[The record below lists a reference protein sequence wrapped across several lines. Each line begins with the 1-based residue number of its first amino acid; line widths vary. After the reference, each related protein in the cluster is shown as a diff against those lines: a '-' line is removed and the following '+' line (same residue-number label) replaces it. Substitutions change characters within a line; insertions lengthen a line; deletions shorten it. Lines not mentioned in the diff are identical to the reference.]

1 MPTKLTALQSTAMAI
16 LNFDDGTEIE
26 DLLEKLDSMG
36 FHTDPAEPIEK
47 EPDDSASK
55 QENIDDLVIA
65 MPRSFFT
72 DTALENL
79 KKLIQAKSNLMLKV
93 FQIDVLRMQV
103 TEDKVLFPWFTG
115 CPNADTVKSLRPFHY
130 STLPSSKEAEKG
142 TGNGTPINQR
152 EIRLPLLSASPW
164 VYWQGI
170 QGRTEAA
177 PAAPFRFLGL

>member
-1 MPTKLTALQSTAMAI
+1 
-16 LNFDDGTEIE
+16 
-26 DLLEKLDSMG
+26 
-36 FHTDPAEPIEK
+36 
-47 EPDDSASK
+47 
-55 QENIDDLVIA
+55 LVIA

-93 FQIDVLRMQV
+93 FQTDVLCMQV

-115 CPNADTVKSLRPFHY
+115 CPNADTGQSLRPFHY
-130 STLPSSKEAEKG
+130 STLPSSKEAKTG
-142 TGNGTPINQR
+142 AGNGAPIHQR
-152 EIRLPLLSASPW
+152 EIRFPLLSAPAW

-177 PAAPFRFLGL
+177 PAAPFRLLGL